1 MAKTKTMTSSSRTS
15 AEFFSPAMSPSTLL
29 LGRAR
34 EEELK
39 LLYKDPNKYQNN
51 LKGRILF
58 RLISFSI
65 LVTSKT
71 LLLLTFLFI
80 SV

>member
-1 MAKTKTMTSSSRTS
+1 MAKTKTLTCSSRNS

-51 LKGRILF
+51 YKGRILF
-58 RLISFSI
+58 RIISFSI
-65 LVTSKT
+65 LVTSKRR
-71 LLLLTFLFI
+71 LLLILL
-80 SV
+80 